1 MSKPTFEDMGY
12 VSGDH
17 VTYIGNKYQYPNG
30 QKGIYK
36 SDHPSDPN
44 LCFVVYS
51 WADDEE
57 NFMNYTG
64 VATPK
69 WQLKPGWNETNN
81 KADRTDKDNREDS
94 I

>member
-1 MSKPTFEDMGY
+1 MSKPTFENHEY
-12 VSGDH
+12 SPGDH
-17 VTYIGNKYQYPNG
+17 VTYIGNKYQYPDG

-36 SDHPSDPN
+36 SEHHSNPD

-51 WADDEE
+51 WVDDEK

-64 VATPK
+64 VSTPK
-69 WQLKPGWNETNN
+69 HQLKPGWNDFIN
-81 KADRTDKDNREDS
+81 